1 VFSFGGIFF
10 LERRRRT
17 VLHYIKKEKRETFP
31 ESTQT
36 QLNSTQHTPTHSPS
50 TLRDSNQKLAGDRK
64 DERPKIT
71 LRAFK
76 DELQLWHMAGAKGLS
91 ALGLGAVTSS

>member
-1 VFSFGGIFF
+1 VEYFFSKDAGEPCFII
-10 LERRRRT
+10 LRRRKGKHSLR
-17 VLHYIKKEKRETFP
+17 VHKHNL
-31 ESTQT
+31 TQPNT
-36 QLNSTQHTPTHSPS
+36 RQHSPS
-50 TLRDSNQKLAGDRK
+50 TLRDSNQKLASDKK